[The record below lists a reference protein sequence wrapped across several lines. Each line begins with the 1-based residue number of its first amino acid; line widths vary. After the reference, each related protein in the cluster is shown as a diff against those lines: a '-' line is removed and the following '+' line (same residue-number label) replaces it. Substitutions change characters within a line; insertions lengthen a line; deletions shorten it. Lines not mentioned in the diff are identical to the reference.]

1 MVPSGAYL
9 MQGGTLG
16 IALLLLVLYLFIGIA
31 VLSDVLLAAVGEIT
45 TATESVEIRDK
56 ANEKSIWIAEPVWN
70 SQIANVTLLALGSSA
85 PEIFLCLFSML
96 KDIEGVPNQIGPI
109 VLVGS
114 GAFNLLVV
122 SALSIM
128 AATETKRVLNL
139 CSFLTTAAFATVAYV
154 WLFVVLLVISP
165 GVVDFSEAM
174 ITLLGY
180 PMLILVIW
188 ISDKITDS
196 GISDEEQNKKRIC
209 KHGLRTLAHE
219 YGLAYVLDINRINA
233 PATSTEEMKRIQE
246 YFKVCLGVEDLS
258 NVTLEEL
265 AEVLEPEN
273 PISRLTHRKSA

>member
-1 MVPSGAYL
+1 
-9 MQGGTLG
+9 
-16 IALLLLVLYLFIGIA
+16 
-31 VLSDVLLAAVGEIT
+31 
-45 TATESVEIRDK
+45 
-56 ANEKSIWIAEPVWN
+56 
-70 SQIANVTLLALGSSA
+70 
-85 PEIFLCLFSML
+85 ML

-139 CSFLTTAAFATVAYV
+139 CSFLTTAAFATAAYV

-188 ISDKITDS
+188 ISEKITED
-196 GISDEEQNKKRIC
+196 GMTNEE
-209 KHGLRTLAHE
+209 
-219 YGLAYVLDINRINA
+219 
-233 PATSTEEMKRIQE
+233 
-246 YFKVCLGVEDLS
+246 
-258 NVTLEEL
+258 
-265 AEVLEPEN
+265 
-273 PISRLTHRKSA
+273 